1 MPDSDF
7 RSPILLSITLL
18 FLFIVVLFFS
28 PLNRNQYLSLN
39 FSSPTSN
46 SSSSH
51 QQQITPHKDKALHVV
66 SAPAPSP
73 SLPPFHQNGLPSIP
87 ILSHSFKV
95 SNQPSSIWKGSSL
108 FLDFSAFCCC
118 CFWFKFISCTEQEQ
132 NAKDWRRVGQS
143 KIDHPQSYSNKE
155 LHLWQERDLHPQRKC
170 LQKSLCIS
178 SVRQVYFFFISEYC
192 DWFLWYQW
200 ILLSSILKI
209 NNLGI
214 WVLKMHQFYKCH

>member
-51 QQQITPHKDKALHVV
+51 QQQSTTHKDKALHVV
-66 SAPAPSP
+66 SAPAPAPSP

-178 SVRQVYFFFISEYC
+178 SVRQVYYLINISVSFLNIVIYFFGTNESYLVPS
-192 DWFLWYQW
+192 W
-200 ILLSSILKI
+200 K
-209 NNLGI
+209 
-214 WVLKMHQFYKCH
+214 